1 LSAIFSSKEEGGRM
15 KDECHLLPFCLI
27 PFGFFRLIE
36 AIFHFRDDGDENRGE
51 FICFFDER
59 FEFFGFDDF

>member
-1 LSAIFSSKEEGGRM
+1 M